1 VAIWPRYVQ
10 GTHKTYQVTY
20 RAIIDDSW
28 MNIRTEYVIEGG
40 NATLGEAPD
49 YEGHKFVGW
58 SGSGN
63 NITKATTMTAQY
75 ETVEAYTI
83 TFMIADQAVKTVM
96 VNRGGSAEFPTDDEI
111 RASGYLL
118 ANDLNGSG
126 VVNSEDYLG
135 VFLGWSE
142 SEVKNVMEDRIIIG
156 LADSNIQ
163 GIITGNTVEVT
174 YVVEGEEIYTQ
185 TVVILEGQGQA
196 IVASPTRKEAGIEDR
211 NGYTFRWNIN
221 EYSSI
226 SPGESFLVA
235 GEMTLYGEYQ
245 KDYRYDARAFNAK
258 SSTTNCY
265 AYAFDL
271 IRNPETKTDFFP
283 PSDDPEITFAMQPGM
298 WSSEGSWNAGKKY
311 NPYAIGNEDPTPE
324 VCEGALA
331 DYVRIDSDFIDCS
344 FEEFDLGMSGGHRV
358 LLFAVYLN
366 VIYQDQ
372 YYDFEI
378 PIYDYHWWR
387 LENDGTWSNKHGN
400 SKISSSDVGIVVKSN
415 SDAIKNTKNYYTQGY
430 KKMFKDLIEQGYKDE
445 GIDIY
450 IDMDDIYVDTEV
462 NLVGCFYVKGR

>member
-1 VAIWPRYVQ
+1 
-10 GTHKTYQVTY
+10 
-20 RAIIDDSW
+20 

-226 SPGESFLVA
+226 SPGESFIVD
-235 GEMTLYGEYQ
+235 GEINLYGEYQ
-245 KDYRYDARAFNAK
+245 SDYLHSADQFNIK

-265 AYAFDL
+265 AYAFDQL
-271 IRNPETKTDFFP
+271 LNPITKKNFNDGK
-283 PSDDPEITFAMQPGM
+283 SGIFAMQPGM
-298 WSSEGSWNAGKKY
+298 WSDEGIDIAVSKY
-311 NPYAIGNEDPTPE
+311 NPYYPPNTIKTDREQCEDN
-324 VCEGALA
+324 L
-331 DYVRIDSDFIDCS
+331 DYYVRKDCEKINKS
-344 FEEFDLGMSGGHRV
+344 FEQFDLGMSGGYRV
-358 LLFAVYLN
+358 LLFT
-366 VIYQDQ
+366 IYHEK
-372 YYDFEI
+372 YD
-378 PIYDYHWWR
+378 PIEGITVVAYDYHWWR
-387 LENDGTWSNKHGN
+387 LEIDGTWSNKHG
-400 SKISSSDVGIVVKSN
+400 SVPISSADVGIKIN
-415 SDAIKNTKNYYTQGY
+415 SFEQAVALTE
-430 KKMFKDLIEQGYKDE
+430 KDYESSWGVE
-445 GIDIY
+445 
-450 IDMDDIYVDTEV
+450 VDV
-462 NLVGCFYVKGR
+462 NLVGCYYVKGDR